1 MAILKINNRFV
12 REMLFKLEMDQRTLA
27 ERAGISE
34 PTMIRLMQGKPFT
47 SDTLGKL
54 AEALEC
60 SPVDLLDVSGYSS
73 PHLAAP
79 TPAGGRA

>member
-1 MAILKINNRFV
+1 MLKINSRFV
-12 REMLFKLEMDQRTLA
+12 KEMLFRTGMDQRTLA
-27 ERAGISE
+27 ETAGISE

-47 SDTLGKL
+47 SETLGKL

-60 SPVDLLDVSGYSS
+60 SPVDLLDVSEYAS

-79 TPAGGRA
+79 TPASGRA